1 MKFIKQLFYK
11 FIEFRSNIYTKYFC
25 KELDCFEIPIVINNR
40 NRYTSLKLLIESLT
54 DRGYKNIIIL
64 DNDST
69 YKLLLDYY
77 KTIKFSVIYLNKN
90 LGYRAL
96 EKIKLY
102 KTIRKNYFVY
112 TDSDVIP
119 VKECPSDFL
128 NEFKRLFK
136 KYPKCQ
142 KIGFSL
148 KIDDL
153 PDSYINK
160 NNVINHE
167 SKFYQNPLENN
178 VYEADIDTTFALH
191 KPYSLISTQNHFQ
204 MIRVG
209 FPYQARHI
217 PWYTDSNNIS
227 EEEKYYIDH
236 VEIGTA
242 WSKGLKI
249 DKKNIFDKII
259 HFINII

>member
-11 FIEFRSNIYTKYFC
+11 FIEFRSNIYTKYIC
-25 KELDCFEIPIVINNR
+25 KDIDYHEIPIIINNR
-40 NRYTSLKLLIESLT
+40 NRYTSLKLLIESLQ
-54 DRGYKNIIIL
+54 DRGYQNIIIL

-69 YKLLLDYY
+69 YKPLLDYY
-77 KTIKFSVIYLNKN
+77 NTIKYRVIYLNKN

-102 KTIRKNYFVY
+102 KKIRKNYFVY

-128 NEFKRLFK
+128 LQFKKLFK

-142 KIGFSL
+142 KVGFSL

-153 PDSYINK
+153 PDAYINK
-160 NNVINHE
+160 KNVISHE
-167 SKFYQNPLENN
+167 SKFYENSLENN
-178 VYEADIDTTFALH
+178 IYEADIDTTFALH
-191 KPYSLISTQNHFQ
+191 KPYSLISTQGYFQ

-217 PWYTDSNNIS
+217 PWYTDSTNIS

-236 VEIGTA
+236 VEIGTS
-242 WSKGLKI
+242 WSKGLEI
-249 DKKNIFDKII
+249 NKKNIIDQIE
-259 HFINII
+259 HLTNII